1 MLCIQIVALSA
12 VAVVPVCADAA
23 RVVPMCNMFML
34 CIQMLCVFQIC
45 ASILRSQSLKFKG
58 DNNKT
63 SNK

>member
-34 CIQMLCVFQIC
+34 CIQMLCVFSAYPGLQH
-45 ASILRSQSLKFKG
+45 S
-58 DNNKT
+58 NNK
-63 SNK
+63 

>member
-34 CIQMLCVFQIC
+34 CIQMLCVL
-45 ASILRSQSLKFKG
+45 SDLRQHFALLEHKIQR
-58 DNNKT
+58 
-63 SNK
+63 